1 MRRLFVI
8 QLIYNVNDLSG
19 FILHCSTLHF
29 LIYFERIEEDGIPSG
44 DKEDAVVSRIE
55 RIVRDELNCAMP
67 FDEQTMEHVRALIG
81 AYSSLLIENYSQR

>member
-1 MRRLFVI
+1 
-8 QLIYNVNDLSG
+8 LIYSVNDLSG
-19 FILHCSTLHF
+19 FILHCSTLHYF
-29 LIYFERIEEDGIPSG
+29 IYFAHIEEDGIPSG

>member
-1 MRRLFVI
+1 LTDNI
-8 QLIYNVNDLSG
+8 NDVTG
-19 FILHCSTLHF
+19 FILHCSTRHYF
-29 LIYFERIEEDGIPSG
+29 FYFERIEEDGIPTD

-55 RIVRDELNCAMP
+55 QIVRNELHCAMT